1 MWLLRD
7 FQLELKDAAGRE
19 LTPTQYLEECLRA
32 QPGTSAAVAEQNATR
47 AAIARLFPQRGC
59 IALPHPTL
67 GTALPPSA
75 LKKLPA
81 LDQLA
86 PDFREGVLNLKQQA
100 SCSGPNPNPHPN
112 PNRNRN
118 PNPHPNPH
126 PHPNPKS

>member
-32 QPGTSAAVAEQNATR
+32 QPGTSAAVSEQNATR

-67 GTALPPSA
+67 GTALTLTPSLSLTLTLTRHLLHDRWRQPRPRA
-75 LKKLPA
+75 VPA
-81 LDQLA
+81 
-86 PDFREGVLNLKQQA
+86 G
-100 SCSGPNPNPHPN
+100 
-112 PNRNRN
+112 
-118 PNPHPNPH
+118 
-126 PHPNPKS
+126 